1 MIFPYPKLGFVI
13 ETETVEQANNI
24 RDNVLSLLEAGLS
37 YGEIK
42 GLHPVTF
49 SDEALNTPVEQFREL
64 ITEPIT
70 NPEPQ
75 EEPKKAKKEVI
86 NNETY

>member
-1 MIFPYPKLGFVI
+1 MLYPYPKLGFVI
-13 ETETVEQANNI
+13 ETETVDQANNI
-24 RDNVLSLLEAGLS
+24 RDNVLSLLEAGAT

-49 SDEALNTPVEQFREL
+49 SNEPLNTP
-64 ITEPIT
+64 IIEPIT

-75 EEPKKAKKEVI
+75 EEPKKAKKEVV
-86 NNETY
+86 NNETN

>member
-1 MIFPYPKLGFVI
+1 MLYPYPKLGFVI
-13 ETETVEQANNI
+13 ESETVEQANNI
-24 RDNVLSLLEAGLS
+24 RDNVLSLLEAGIS

-49 SDEALNTPVEQFREL
+49 SDEALNTP
-64 ITEPIT
+64 IIEPII

-75 EEPKKAKKEVI
+75 EEPKKAKKEVV
-86 NNETY
+86 NNENI